1 MVKRD
6 KKEEHKTTSKL
17 NINQLTNADKKTR
30 KSEIMPPQIEK
41 QQKQPQPKSVSFHGG
56 DVITDVDTSTS
67 GAAADKTPPPSS
79 SSSSSSTI
87 HLRWSRIKKEVV
99 IKESNSGLLRGS
111 IAAPTPESKAGI
123 AATAAAATAAAAQHQ
138 QQQKQQL
145 KKKVILSEVS
155 GEASPGQVLAM
166 MG

>member
-1 MVKRD
+1 
-6 KKEEHKTTSKL
+6 
-17 NINQLTNADKKTR
+17 
-30 KSEIMPPQIEK
+30 MPPQIEK
-41 QQKQPQPKSVSFHGG
+41 QQPQPKSVSFHGG
-56 DVITDVDTSTS
+56 DVIKDVDVNASNSTN
-67 GAAADKTPPPSS
+67 GAAADNKLSPPPP

-99 IKESNSGLLRGS
+99 VKESNSGLLRGS
-111 IAAPTPESKAGI
+111 IAAPTPESKAELTASTAG
-123 AATAAAATAAAAQHQ
+123 AAAAAAAQQ
-138 QQQKQQL
+138 QQQQ